1 MARPVLGLDTST
13 GSPDG
18 STQLIGTL
26 EQAFLA
32 IRCPDGSPP
41 APPGAPTFTH
51 AEPGP
56 TAMLS
61 VLARWTPFSDRNQ
74 SPRNMYQCQMAKQ
87 TMGTPALALA
97 HRTDGKLYRLHT
109 PQTPLARTDAHA
121 AYGGDEY
128 PAGTNA
134 VVAVLAYTGYDME
147 DAMILN
153 AASLDRGLAAGI
165 VIKTEVLDAGPAV
178 GGGGRGAGPATVFEP
193 EPAAAGAGRPPPP
206 AETAFGQTLP
216 AHRPWADAPPAPHAD
231 ADRIDGDGL
240 PAVGAVLYPGAS
252 YASRIDADTRRSK
265 LSRVKGDDVAIVDRV
280 TVVGG
285 GPTCPGPARAAIT
298 LRMSRNPVVGDK
310 FSSRHGQKGVL
321 SRAWP
326 DADLPFVEATG
337 MRPDLIINPH
347 AFPSRMTVGMLVESV
362 AAKAAALT
370 GSFADAT
377 PFRGCGDDATPGD
390 DAVTAFA
397 EALEAA
403 GFSRL
408 GGETMVSGATGEAFA
423 ADVFIGP
430 VYYQRLRHMVS
441 DKFQVRS
448 VGPVNALT
456 RQPVKGRK
464 AGGGVRF
471 GEMER
476 DALLA
481 HGAAAILHDRLAACS
496 DASVADVCGRCG
508 SVLAPTPLKRAGG
521 GLAAQ
526 LDAGRRGSG
535 KWEREGAKRA
545 SFIIFN
551 LPPPSRRAEPF
562 ANAPHRLG
570 LGSRA
575 RPAWGNHR
583 GGVVRGR
590 GVTHSWRCGGKRQLF
605 SPPAETGAERIWGPP
620 YVWLPARGLYRNGR
634 RGPKRVPTTACW
646 IEETKQRTKTHPPF
660 HTHTTHR
667 PPARRVPRVRPGRP
681 RAPGRPAPRV
691 QVPGGRAGGHE
702 HQDDAGFECV
712 KSKRENVVVCVCVC
726 FNAF

>member
-1 MARPVLGLDTST
+1 MIFWGGWGVWRFEGGEGREREGRVFLFSRFPPFNPPPLSAPRVFCPPPSTTQRKPHHCPPPPFSFHTQPPPDTLPAHAEVALVPPSRGGPYPGLFIFTGPGRMARPVLGLDATT
-13 GSPDG
+13 GAPDG
-18 STQLIGTL
+18 STQLVGTL

-32 IRCPDGSPP
+32 IRCPDGGAC
-41 APPGAPTFTH
+41 APPGAPAFTH

-97 HRTDGKLYRLHT
+97 HRADGKLYRLHT

-128 PAGTNA
+128 PAGANA
-134 VVAVLAYTGYDME
+134 IVAVLAYTGYDME

-153 AASLDRGLAAGI
+153 AASLDRGLAAGT
-165 VIKTEVLDAGPAV
+165 VIKTEVLDAGPAI
-178 GGGGRGAGPATVFEP
+178 GGGGRGAGPATAFEP
-193 EPAAAGAGRPPPP
+193 EPAAAGAHRAPPPG
-206 AETAFGQTLP
+206 ETAFGQTLP
-216 AHRPWADAPPAPHAD
+216 AHRPWADAPPATHAD
-231 ADRIDGDGL
+231 ADRIDLDGL

-252 YASRIDADTRRSK
+252 YASRVDADTRRSK
-265 LSRVKGDDVAIVDRV
+265 LSRIKGDEVAIVDRV

-285 GPTCPGPARAAIT
+285 GPKCPGPARAAVT
-298 LRMSRNPVVGDK
+298 FRMSRNPVVGDK

-370 GSFADAT
+370 GAFADAT
-377 PFRGCGDDATPGD
+377 PFRGCSDDSTPGD

-430 VYYQRLRHMVS
+430 VYYQRLRHMVC

-481 HGAAAILHDRLAACS
+481 HGAAALLHDRLAVCS
-496 DASVADVCGRCG
+496 DASVVDVCGRCG

-535 KWEREGAKRA
+535 KFGWKSRA
-545 SFIIFN
+545 RFFSFFSSFSI

-562 ANAPHRLG
+562 ANAPHRPG
-570 LGSRA
+570 LGPRA
-575 RPAWGNHR
+575 W
-583 GGVVRGR
+583 
-590 GVTHSWRCGGKRQLF
+590 
-605 SPPAETGAERIWGPP
+605 
-620 YVWLPARGLYRNGR
+620 PARGNHTGEAS
-634 RGPKRVPTTACW
+634 RV
-646 IEETKQRTKTHPPF
+646 
-660 HTHTTHR
+660 
-667 PPARRVPRVRPGRP
+667 
-681 RAPGRPAPRV
+681 
-691 QVPGGRAGGHE
+691 AG
-702 HQDDAGFECV
+702 A
-712 KSKRENVVVCVCVC
+712 
-726 FNAF
+726 